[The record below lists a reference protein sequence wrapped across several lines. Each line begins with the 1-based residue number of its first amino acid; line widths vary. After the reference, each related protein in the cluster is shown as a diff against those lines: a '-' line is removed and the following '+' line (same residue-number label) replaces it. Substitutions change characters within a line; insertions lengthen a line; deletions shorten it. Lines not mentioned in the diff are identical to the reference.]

1 MLISK
6 PLSTVFS
13 TLYHTGGCNKLS
25 DGKIDRLGPLSS
37 AVCYRPL
44 CYREI
49 LLSAICKRPLFLILY
64 KIIKISEVNIL
75 FNSIFYVRKHI
86 NKNVGGGS
94 WVSHAKPKMNN
105 NLKNQKCL
113 YLHVNKWVQNGPFY
127 PADEL
132 LNGL

>member
-1 MLISK
+1 M
-6 PLSTVFS
+6 
-13 TLYHTGGCNKLS
+13 
-25 DGKIDRLGPLSS
+25 
-37 AVCYRPL
+37 
-44 CYREI
+44 
-49 LLSAICKRPLFLILY
+49 Y

-94 WVSHAKPKMNN
+94 WVCHGKPMMNK
-105 NLKNQKCL
+105 NLQNQKCL

-132 LNGL
+132 LNGLQTTVWTLYYAVYSHTWFSDHLC